1 MKGID
6 LGVTNPI
13 VVGRDEWNEVQ
24 AEAAEF
30 RKLVEGMRNAQKR
43 RQGHD
48 AASVRLAKQLEA
60 KVDEALKAA
69 KADEYDQPDLF
80 GEGGGL

>member
-1 MKGID
+1 MNQID

-13 VVGRDEWNEVQ
+13 VVGRDEWIGIQ

-30 RKLVEGMRNAQKR
+30 RKLVEAMRKAQKAR
-43 RQGHD
+43 KGFD
-48 AASVRLAKQLEA
+48 AASVRLAKQLEE

-80 GEGGGL
+80 GEGGGS